1 MTAVATI
8 TRANLAQALAVL
20 TDDEL
25 VSLAYGEHA
34 PTPLLADV
42 PAWLAEAA
50 YDELDRRMMAVAEG
64 FALEVSGPVN
74 VTLYAAD
81 FRQFNAWV
89 AEYRAK
95 GCDVNAVLP
104 PMPHLAA

>member
-1 MTAVATI
+1 MTAIATI
-8 TRANLAQALAVL
+8 TRANLDEALAAL
-20 TDDEL
+20 TNDEL

-34 PTPLLADV
+34 PTPLLADI

-50 YDELDRRMMAVAEG
+50 YDESDRRMAAVAEG
-64 FALEVSGPVN
+64 LALEVSGPVN
-74 VTLYAAD
+74 ATLYAAD
-81 FRQFNAWV
+81 FDQFNAWI

-104 PMPHLAA
+104 PMLHIVR

>member
-8 TRANLAQALAVL
+8 TRANLSEALAAC

-50 YDELDRRMMAVAEG
+50 YDEHDRRMFG
-64 FALEVSGPVN
+64 SPALCAS
-74 VTLYAAD
+74 
-81 FRQFNAWV
+81 
-89 AEYRAK
+89 
-95 GCDVNAVLP
+95 
-104 PMPHLAA
+104 